1 VSTPVGDFTQ
11 IPVGPQPVQVCPP
24 LGQGVTV
31 TIYNADINNV
41 VTVSRNNSV
50 SLNASNGAP
59 IQPLTSAVLD
69 GSKALYA
76 AAPAGTVP
84 IVVIPQGGTLSPSP
98 AQIAAQ
104 IAISGVSL
112 LAKSS
117 PLGSVGAATALAGGG
132 TATLLS
138 NVPVTQISY
147 EFSISTRQS
156 SAVATFPLIEV
167 IMTWSDSATSQTTA
181 IDHFYT
187 SAFQSGGPFL
197 VTVGTGPAKGDTLT
211 VTMVNINA
219 TPITYTF
226 SAAQNSRVYARDDW
240 RWLGWL
246 GLAGAGQFSA
256 VTTPTYSET
265 EQGILI
271 AHTIA
276 GQLAGTTV
284 NVLIGLYCGNVWLHA
299 DETGVG
305 PSNMTYEVITQTNF
319 GTQPVYSSQVG
330 GGPNGTSP
338 NGPINQ
344 LISLPRSPCFI
355 SVTNGGAVASSTST
369 KIVIAEQAV

>member
-1 VSTPVGDFTQ
+1 VASLGDFTQ
-11 IPVGPQPVQVCPP
+11 IPVGPNPVQVCPP
-24 LGQGVTV
+24 LGNGSTV
-31 TIYNADINNV
+31 NIYNQDVNNV
-41 VTVSRNNSV
+41 VVVSRNNSI
-50 SLNASNGAP
+50 AFGAGNGIP
-59 IQPLTSAVLD
+59 IQPLTNAVLD
-69 GSKALYA
+69 ASKAIYA
-76 AAPAGTVP
+76 VAPSGTQSLV
-84 IVVIPQGGTLSPSP
+84 IIPQGGTLSPSP

-112 LAKSS
+112 LAKST
-117 PLGSVGAATALAGGG
+117 PLGSVGSPTALAGGG
-132 TATLLS
+132 ASATLLN

-156 SAVATFPLIEV
+156 SAAAVFPLIEV
-167 IMTWSDSATSQTTA
+167 VMTWTDSITGATTA

-187 SAFQSGGPFL
+187 SAFGNAGPFL
-197 VTVGTGPAKGDTLT
+197 VTVGTGPAKGDTLN
-211 VTMVNINA
+211 VTITNINA

-226 SAAQNSRVYARDDW
+226 TAAQNSRTYQRDDW

-256 VTTPTYSET
+256 VTTPAYSET

-284 NVLIGLYCGNVWLHA
+284 NVLMGLFCGNAWIHA

-305 PSNMTYEVITQTNF
+305 PANMTFEVNTQTNF
-319 GTQPVYSSQVG
+319 GTQSLYSSQVG
-330 GGPNGTSP
+330 GGPNGAIP
-338 NGPINQ
+338 NGPVNQ

-355 SVTNGGAVASSTST
+355 SVINSGSVASSTSI
-369 KIVIAEQAV
+369 KAVIAEQAI